1 MIFRLLKETRKGEGM
16 AKRMTGYKNLFI
28 AIIVSISIIGTAS
41 IISCKSEETSET
53 QKSPTQLAQT
63 TRTMLPLTRVST
75 EDFTGSGNC
84 ANCHTGLSDTAGNDV
99 SIGSHWR
106 STMMANAAKDPIWQA
121 KVASEVSRTPGL
133 KAVIEDKCT
142 TCHMP
147 MAYTQANA
155 DGTPALILD
164 DGFLNPS
171 NPLHEIAMDGNSCT
185 LCHQIVDPVLGKYTI
200 DTSTEPPDRLNYGPF
215 TNPQQMAM
223 RNGSGFTPVF
233 GEQTLE
239 STLCGT
245 CH

>member
-1 MIFRLLKETRKGEGM
+1 MN
-16 AKRMTGYKNLFI
+16 GYKNLFI
-28 AIIVSISIIGTAS
+28 KIVVIISLIGIASIVSCQSDETTAITDS
-41 IISCKSEETSET
+41 LVQPGI
-53 QKSPTQLAQT
+53 
-63 TRTMLPLTRVST
+63 TMLPLTRVST

-84 ANCHTGLSDTAGNDV
+84 ANCHTNLSDSAGNDV

-133 KAVIEDKCT
+133 KEIIEDKCT

-155 DGTPALILD
+155 DGTPASILD

-171 NPLHEIAMDGNSCT
+171 NRLHELAMDGNSCT
-185 LCHQIVDPVLGKYTI
+185 LCHQILDPVLGKYTI
-200 DTSTEPPDRLNYGPF
+200 DTNLDPPERLNYGPF
-215 TNPQQMAM
+215 TNPQKMAM
-223 RNGSGFTPVF
+223 RTSSGFTPVF

>member
-1 MIFRLLKETRKGEGM
+1 MTKQ
-16 AKRMTGYKNLFI
+16 MTGRKCAFI
-28 AIIVSISIIGTAS
+28 LASVIILIISYAS
-41 IISCKSEETSET
+41 LISCKSD
-53 QKSPTQLAQT
+53 QT
-63 TRTMLPLTRVST
+63 TVITDSAAQPAKTMLPLTRIST

-84 ANCHTGLSDTAGNDV
+84 ANCHTGLTDTAGDDV

-133 KAVIEDKCT
+133 KEIIEDKCT

-171 NPLHEIAMDGNSCT
+171 NPLHELAMDGNSCT

-200 DTSTEPPDRLNYGPF
+200 DTSTDPPDRLNYGPF

-223 RNGSGFTPVF
+223 RNSSGFTPVF

>member
-1 MIFRLLKETRKGEGM
+1 
-16 AKRMTGYKNLFI
+16 MTGPKSTIISLFSIILFI
-28 AIIVSISIIGTAS
+28 LSFVS
-41 IISCKSEETSET
+41 IISCKSEETTVISD
-53 QKSPTQLAQT
+53 SPEEPVT
-63 TRTMLPLTRVST
+63 TIKTVLPLTRVST
-75 EDFTGSGNC
+75 DDFTGSGNC
-84 ANCHTGLSDTAGNDV
+84 ANCHTDLSDSAGNDV

-121 KVASEVSRTPGL
+121 KVASEVSRTPGM
-133 KAVIEDKCT
+133 KEVIEDKCA

-171 NPLHEIAMDGNSCT
+171 NPLHELAMDGNSCT

-200 DTSTEPPDRLNYGPF
+200 DTSTEAPDRLNYGPF
-215 TNPQQMAM
+215 TNPQKMAM
-223 RNGSGFTPVF
+223 RTSSGFTPVF
-233 GEQTLE
+233 GEQTLG